1 MIDIPGDGTFLDSL
15 GNGILDTWVTTD
27 LRFGNGGFDLDA
39 VAARYPVPE
48 PAMWILVCG
57 SLAIA
62 VALARRPRMRQ
73 ALAVHEDQVR
83 SMLELAEGLRQ
94 P

>member
-1 MIDIPGDGTFLDSL
+1 VRFVRVIDVPGDGSFLDSQ

-27 LRFGNGGFDLDA
+27 LQFGNGGFDLDA

-48 PAMWILVCG
+48 PATWILVFG

-62 VALARRPRMRQ
+62 AALARYRPMRQ
-73 ALAVHEDQVR
+73 N
-83 SMLELAEGLRQ
+83 
-94 P
+94 